1 VNLID
6 YKKQI
11 KTWKKKIDHAI
22 NIPQQST
29 ARHNVKA
36 TTTTEIPKVEENSEE
51 PKSKE
56 FKDEQEQIDN
66 LTKQLEQ
73 VQDEN
78 KKLQMSIMEKDGYI
92 SRDNKTFLKNII
104 NTLNEGKKLSADEE
118 KKMLGILENETSG
131 NISNYTKYYIGIFI
145 LIVQEVFLYLIKDEN
160 LQYETVFRYLIFVW
174 MFNIINYLILI
185 SIF

>member
-1 VNLID
+1 MTTQKYAVLRNNTAGFSEFDRL
-6 YKKQI
+6 Q
-11 KTWKKKIDHAI
+11 KTNQDLKEKIDHAI

-78 KKLQMSIMEKDGYI
+78 KKLQNDKYGKRWLYIKRQQDVPEKH
-92 SRDNKTFLKNII
+92 NKYP
-104 NTLNEGKKLSADEE
+104 E
-118 KKMLGILENETSG
+118 
-131 NISNYTKYYIGIFI
+131 
-145 LIVQEVFLYLIKDEN
+145 
-160 LQYETVFRYLIFVW
+160 
-174 MFNIINYLILI
+174 
-185 SIF
+185 